1 MHTLPYQFKIESIYL
16 NFIRFTKKRFKT
28 YLQRKITF
36 VVYYVNWIQW
46 IFWFENQVTIF
57 FRISVRIHLEDMNWK
72 KSEISIRLELFIFS
86 APRWMQKKNKFDLI
100 INISTELL
108 ATQTFTISRK
118 RQSVEDKNEYIR
130 SSKPKNKESFSALN
144 VI

>member
-1 MHTLPYQFKIESIYL
+1 
-16 NFIRFTKKRFKT
+16 
-28 YLQRKITF
+28 
-36 VVYYVNWIQW
+36 
-46 IFWFENQVTIF
+46 
-57 FRISVRIHLEDMNWK
+57 
-72 KSEISIRLELFIFS
+72 
-86 APRWMQKKNKFDLI
+86 MQKKNKFDLI